1 MFMSSPEDVFQG
13 RAATSLTAAAHFEK
27 TLTAISSQP
36 FLRAK
41 SFVRWSYQV
50 QTARDQVSGLLVS
63 LVRPA
68 WCHLVG
74 KPVQIPEEFL
84 VSSDLGRHLG

>member
-1 MFMSSPEDVFQG
+1 MFMPSPEDVFQE
-13 RAATSLTAAAHFEK
+13 RAATSLESAAHFEK

-50 QTARDQVSGLLVS
+50 QTERD
-63 LVRPA
+63 
-68 WCHLVG
+68 
-74 KPVQIPEEFL
+74 EM
-84 VSSDLGRHLG
+84 